1 MWNPL
6 ISFLNLE
13 KYNGT
18 QSQIC
23 KVVVNDQEA
32 SDPTDPTFSKMIN
45 LILNIILNFY
55 KSFKNGKSPSQIN
68 DFLGKVQLKN

>member
-32 SDPTDPTFSKMIN
+32 SDPTE
-45 LILNIILNFY
+45 ILNDKFNIKYNTKFLQIL
-55 KSFKNGKSPSQIN
+55 
-68 DFLGKVQLKN
+68 

>member
-1 MWNPL
+1 MIILRKKYASEAGVSGIKNVENPL

-13 KYNGT
+13 KFNGT

-32 SDPTDPTFSKMIN
+32 SDPTE
-45 LILNIILNFY
+45 ILNVKFNIKYNTKFLKILF
-55 KSFKNGKSPSQIN
+55 
-68 DFLGKVQLKN
+68 

>member
-1 MWNPL
+1 MIILRKKYASEAVVSGIKNVENPL

-13 KYNGT
+13 KFNGT

-32 SDPTDPTFSKMIN
+32 SDPTE
-45 LILNIILNFY
+45 ILNDKFNIKYNTKFLKILF
-55 KSFKNGKSPSQIN
+55 
-68 DFLGKVQLKN
+68 